1 MIVAITGGTGFVG
14 SGLVLRHLAM
24 GDIVR
29 LLSRQPIAKLGTLE
43 IPVSHQG
50 DLTNENFDPS
60 SFVDGA
66 DILYHCAG
74 EIFSQPKMHL
84 LHVLGTQKLIEA
96 ARAKIGKWI
105 QLSSVGAYG
114 PQHDGAVITE
124 ITPPKPVGVYETTK
138 LASDKLVSKAVQENA
153 FPGTI
158 LRPSNV
164 FGESMNNQSIYHMI
178 SMIKKGLFFF
188 IGKPGASANY
198 IYVDNIVEGL
208 IRCGEKSK
216 GKGEIYN
223 LSDYCTIEKFVSIIS
238 ENLDKSPPRLR
249 FPGPVAGFTS
259 KLFEKIPGFPL
270 TSSRVAALL
279 NRAVYSTKKIEQELG
294 YSHLVS
300 IEEGLVKLVA
310 EFERRA

>member
-29 LLSRQPIAKLGTLE
+29 LLSRQSKAKMGKVE

-50 DLTNENFDPS
+50 DLTSEDCDLS

-66 DILYHCAG
+66 DVLYHCAG
-74 EIFSQPKMHL
+74 EIVSQAQMRL
-84 LHVLGTQKLIEA
+84 LHVLGTQKLIQA
-96 ARAKIGKWI
+96 ANGRIGKWV

-114 PQHDGAVITE
+114 PQHDVTVTE
-124 ITPPKPVGVYETTK
+124 LTPPNPVGVYEKTK
-138 LASDKLVSKAVQENA
+138 LDSDNLVARAIQDNA

-164 FGESMNNQSIYHMI
+164 FGVSMNNQSIYHMI
-178 SMIKKGLFFF
+178 AMIKKGLFFF

-208 IRCGEKSK
+208 IRCGEKSE
-216 GKGEIYN
+216 GKGETYN
-223 LSDYCTIEKFVSIIS
+223 LSDYCTIETFVSIIS
-238 ENLDKSPPRLR
+238 ANLGKPPPRLR
-249 FPGPVAGFTS
+249 LPGPAVGFAS
-259 KLFEKIPGFPL
+259 KIFEKIPGFPL
-270 TSSRVAALL
+270 TSSRVAALS
-279 NRAVYSTKKIEQELG
+279 NRAVYPINKIEQELG

-300 IEEGLVKLVA
+300 IKEGLVKLVA

>member
-1 MIVAITGGTGFVG
+1 MIVAITGGTGFIG

-29 LLSRQPIAKLGTLE
+29 LLSRQSIAKLGTIE

-50 DLTNENFDPS
+50 DLTDDNFDPTA
-60 SFVDGA
+60 FVDGA
-66 DILYHCAG
+66 DVLYHCAG
-74 EIFSQPKMHL
+74 EVISESKMHL
-84 LHVLGTQKLIEA
+84 LHVLGTQKLIQTA
-96 ARAKIGKWI
+96 SGRIGKWI

-114 PQHDGAVITE
+114 PQHGGVITE
-124 ITPPKPVGVYETTK
+124 ATPPNPIGVYEKTK
-138 LASDKLVSKAVQENA
+138 LDSDKLVSKAIQENA
-153 FPGTI
+153 FPGSI

-164 FGESMNNQSIYHMI
+164 FGISMNNQSIYHMI
-178 SMIKKGLFFF
+178 AMIKKGLFFF

-208 IRCGEKSK
+208 IRCGERSE
-216 GKGEIYN
+216 GKGETYN
-223 LSDYCTIEKFVSIIS
+223 LSDYCTIETFVSIIAA
-238 ENLDKSPPRLR
+238 NLGKSTPSLRL
-249 FPGPVAGFTS
+249 PGPAIGFAS
-259 KLFEKIPGFPL
+259 KIFEKIPGFPL

-300 IEEGLVKLVA
+300 IQEGLVKLVA

>member
-1 MIVAITGGTGFVG
+1 MIVAITGGTGFIG

-29 LLSRQPIAKLGTLE
+29 LLSRRSIAKLGTVE

-50 DLTNENFDPS
+50 DLTNDDFDLS

-66 DILYHCAG
+66 DVLYHCAG
-74 EIFSQPKMHL
+74 EIVSQPRMRL
-84 LHVLGTQKLIEA
+84 LHVLGTQKLIQA
-96 ARAKIGKWI
+96 ARGRIGKWI

-114 PQHDGAVITE
+114 PQHGSVVTE
-124 ITPPKPVGVYETTK
+124 VTALNPAGVYEKTK
-138 LASDKLVSKAVQENA
+138 LDSDNLIFKAIQDNA

-164 FGESMNNQSIYHMI
+164 FGVNMTNQSLYHMI
-178 SMIKKGLFFF
+178 AMIQKGLFFF

-208 IRCGEKSK
+208 IRCGEKSE
-216 GKGEIYN
+216 GKGETYN
-223 LSDYCTIEKFVSIIS
+223 LSDYCTIETFVSIIS
-238 ENLDKSPPRLR
+238 ANLGKHPPSLRL
-249 FPGPVAGFTS
+249 PGPAVGFAS
-259 KLFEKIPGFPL
+259 KIFEKIPGFPL
-270 TSSRVAALL
+270 TSSRVDALS
-279 NRAVYSTKKIEQELG
+279 NRTVYPTDKIEQELG

-300 IEEGLVKLVA
+300 IREGLVKLVV
-310 EFERRA
+310 EFRRRA

>member
-14 SGLVLRHLAM
+14 SGLVLRHLAK
-24 GDIVR
+24 GHIVR
-29 LLSRQPIAKLGTLE
+29 LLSRQPKAKLGSVE

-66 DILYHCAG
+66 DVLYHCAG
-74 EIFSQPKMHL
+74 EIVSQSKMHL
-84 LHVLGTQKLIEA
+84 LHVLGTQKLIQA
-96 ARAKIGKWI
+96 ASGRIGKWV

-114 PQHDGAVITE
+114 PQNVGVITE
-124 ITPPKPVGVYETTK
+124 ITSPNPFGVYEKTK
-138 LASDKLVSKAVQENA
+138 LASDDLVSKAIQENA
-153 FPGTI
+153 FLGSI

-164 FGESMNNQSIYHMI
+164 FGESMNNQSIYHMV
-178 SMIKKGLFFF
+178 SMIKRGLFFF

-208 IRCGEKSK
+208 IRCGEKSE

-249 FPGPVAGFTS
+249 FPGPVVGFAS
-259 KLFEKIPGFPL
+259 KVFEKIPGFPL
-270 TSSRVAALL
+270 TSSRVTALL
-279 NRAVYSTKKIEQELG
+279 NRSVYSIKKIEQELG

-300 IEEGLVKLVA
+300 IEEGLVKLIA
-310 EFERRA
+310 EFKRRA

>member
-14 SGLVLRHLAM
+14 SGLILRHLAM

-29 LLSRQPIAKLGTLE
+29 LLSRQPKAKLGSVE

-66 DILYHCAG
+66 DVLYHCAG
-74 EIFSQPKMHL
+74 EIVSQSKMHL
-84 LHVLGTQKLIEA
+84 LHVLGTQKLIQA
-96 ARAKIGKWI
+96 ASGRIGKWI

-114 PQHDGAVITE
+114 PQNGGVITE
-124 ITPPKPVGVYETTK
+124 TTSPNPFGVYEKTK
-138 LASDKLVSKAVQENA
+138 LASDNLVSKAIQENA

-164 FGESMNNQSIYHMI
+164 FGESMNNQSIYQMV

-208 IRCGEKSK
+208 ICCGEKSE
-216 GKGEIYN
+216 GKGETYN
-223 LSDYCTIEKFVSIIS
+223 LSDYCTIETFVSIIS
-238 ENLDKSPPRLR
+238 ESLGKPPPRLR
-249 FPGPVAGFTS
+249 LPESAVRFAS
-259 KLFEKIPGFPL
+259 MIFEKIPGFPL
-270 TSSRVAALL
+270 SSSRVAALL
-279 NRAVYSTKKIEQELG
+279 NRAVYSTNKIEQELG

-300 IEEGLVKLVA
+300 IEEGLVKLVE

>member
-29 LLSRQPIAKLGTLE
+29 LLSRQPKAKLGTVE

-66 DILYHCAG
+66 DVLYHCAG
-74 EIFSQPKMHL
+74 EIVSQSKMHL
-84 LHVLGTQKLIEA
+84 LHVLGTQKLIQA
-96 ARAKIGKWI
+96 ASGRIGKWI

-114 PQHDGAVITE
+114 PQNIGVITE
-124 ITPPKPVGVYETTK
+124 INFPNPFGVYEKTK
-138 LASDKLVSKAVQENA
+138 LASDNLVSKAIQENA
-153 FPGTI
+153 FSGTI

-164 FGESMNNQSIYHMI
+164 FGISMNNQSIYHMI
-178 SMIKKGLFFF
+178 AMIKKGLFFF

-208 IRCGEKSK
+208 IRCGERSE
-216 GKGEIYN
+216 GKGETYN
-223 LSDYCTIEKFVSIIS
+223 LSDYCTIETFVSMIS
-238 ENLDKSPPRLR
+238 ENLSKPPPRLR
-249 FPGPVAGFTS
+249 LPGSAVGFAS
-259 KLFEKIPGFPL
+259 KIFEKIPGFPL

-279 NRAVYSTKKIEQELG
+279 NRAVYPTNKIEQELG

-300 IEEGLVKLVA
+300 IKEGLIKLVA

>member
-29 LLSRQPIAKLGTLE
+29 LLSRQSMVKLGAVE

-50 DLTNENFDPS
+50 DLTNENFDLS
-60 SFVDGA
+60 SFVGGA
-66 DILYHCAG
+66 DVLYHCAG
-74 EIFSQPKMHL
+74 EIFYQPKMHL
-84 LHVLGTQKLIEA
+84 LHVLGTQKLIQA
-96 ARAKIGKWI
+96 ASGRIGKWV

-114 PQHDGAVITE
+114 PQCDGVITE
-124 ITPPKPVGVYETTK
+124 ITPTNPIGIYEKTK
-138 LASDKLVSKAVQENA
+138 LDSDKLVSKAIQENA

-164 FGESMNNQSIYHMI
+164 FGENMNNQSLYHMI
-178 SMIKKGLFFF
+178 AMIKKGFFFF

-208 IRCGEKSK
+208 IRCVEESD
-216 GKGEIYN
+216 GKGETYN

-238 ENLDKSPPRLR
+238 ENLGKPSPRLR
-249 FPGPVAGFTS
+249 LPGSAVKFAS
-259 KLFEKIPGFPL
+259 KIFEKIPSFPL
-270 TSSRVAALL
+270 TSSRVAALT
-279 NRAVYSTKKIEQELG
+279 NRVVYPTNKIEQELG

-300 IEEGLVKLVA
+300 MEEGLVKLVA

>member
-24 GDIVR
+24 GDTVR
-29 LLSRQPIAKLGTLE
+29 LLSRQSKAKLGTVE

-66 DILYHCAG
+66 DVLYHCAG
-74 EIFSQPKMHL
+74 EIVSQSKMHL
-84 LHVLGTQKLIEA
+84 LHVLGTQKLIQA
-96 ARAKIGKWI
+96 ASGRIGKWI

-114 PQHDGAVITE
+114 PQNAGVITE
-124 ITPPKPVGVYETTK
+124 ITSPNPFGVYEKTK
-138 LASDKLVSKAVQENA
+138 LASDDLVSKAIQENA
-153 FPGTI
+153 FPGSI

-164 FGESMNNQSIYHMI
+164 FGESMNNQSIYQMV
-178 SMIKKGLFFF
+178 SMIKRGLFFF

-208 IRCGEKSK
+208 IRCGEKSE

-238 ENLDKSPPRLR
+238 ENLDKPPPRLR
-249 FPGPVAGFTS
+249 LPGPVVGFAS

-279 NRAVYSTKKIEQELG
+279 NRTIYPTDKIEQDLG

-300 IEEGLVKLVA
+300 IEEGLVKLIA
-310 EFERRA
+310 EFKKRA

>member
-29 LLSRQPIAKLGTLE
+29 LLSRQSMVKLGAVE
-43 IPVSHQG
+43 VPVSHQG
-50 DLTNENFDPS
+50 DLTNENFDLS
-60 SFVDGA
+60 SFVGGA
-66 DILYHCAG
+66 DVLYHCAG
-74 EIFSQPKMHL
+74 EIVSQPKMHL
-84 LHVLGTQKLIEA
+84 LHVLGTQKLIQA
-96 ARAKIGKWI
+96 ARGRIGKWV

-114 PQHDGAVITE
+114 QQFDGVITE
-124 ITPPKPVGVYETTK
+124 VTPTNPIGIYEKTK
-138 LASDKLVSKAVQENA
+138 LDSDKFVSQAIQENA

-164 FGESMNNQSIYHMI
+164 FGENMNNQSLYHMI
-178 SMIKKGLFFF
+178 AMIKKGFFFF
-188 IGKPGASANY
+188 IGKPGTSANY

-208 IRCGEKSK
+208 IRCAEESE

-238 ENLDKSPPRLR
+238 ENLGKPSPRLR
-249 FPGPVAGFTS
+249 LPESAVKFAS
-259 KLFEKIPGFPL
+259 KIFEKIPSFPL
-270 TSSRVAALL
+270 TSSRVAALT
-279 NRAVYSTKKIEQELG
+279 NRVVYPTNKIEQELG

-300 IEEGLVKLVA
+300 MEEGLVKLVE

>member
-24 GDIVR
+24 GDVVR
-29 LLSRQPIAKLGTLE
+29 ILSRQSMVKLGAVE

-50 DLTNENFDPS
+50 DLTNENFDLS
-60 SFVDGA
+60 SFVGGA
-66 DILYHCAG
+66 DVLYHCAG
-74 EIFSQPKMHL
+74 EIASQPKMHL
-84 LHVLGTQKLIEA
+84 LHVLGTQKLIQA
-96 ARAKIGKWI
+96 ASGRVGKWV

-114 PQHDGAVITE
+114 PQNSGVITE
-124 ITPPKPVGVYETTK
+124 TTSPNPNGVYEKTK
-138 LASDKLVSKAVQENA
+138 LASDDLVSQAIQENA

-178 SMIKKGLFFF
+178 AMIKKGLFFF

-208 IRCGEKSK
+208 ICCGEKSE

-238 ENLDKSPPRLR
+238 ENLDKPPPRLR
-249 FPGPVAGFTS
+249 FPGPVVGFAS
-259 KLFEKIPGFPL
+259 KVFEKIPGFPL
-270 TSSRVAALL
+270 SSSRVAALL
-279 NRAVYSTKKIEQELG
+279 NRSVYSIKKIQQELG

-300 IEEGLVKLVA
+300 IEEGLVKLIA
-310 EFERRA
+310 EFKRRA

>member
-14 SGLVLRHLAM
+14 SGLALRHLAM

-29 LLSRQPIAKLGTLE
+29 LLSRQPKAKLGSVE

-66 DILYHCAG
+66 DVLYHCAG
-74 EIFSQPKMHL
+74 EIVSQSKMHL
-84 LHVLGTQKLIEA
+84 LHVLGTQKLIQA
-96 ARAKIGKWI
+96 ASGRIGKWI

-114 PQHDGAVITE
+114 PQNAGVITE
-124 ITPPKPVGVYETTK
+124 ITSPNPFGVYEKTK
-138 LASDKLVSKAVQENA
+138 LASDDLVSKAIQENA
-153 FPGTI
+153 FPGSI

-164 FGESMNNQSIYHMI
+164 FGESMNNQSIYQMV
-178 SMIKKGLFFF
+178 SMIKRGLFFF

-208 IRCGEKSK
+208 IRCSEKSE

-238 ENLDKSPPRLR
+238 ENLGKPSPRLR
-249 FPGPVAGFTS
+249 LPGSAVKFTS
-259 KLFEKIPGFPL
+259 KIFEKIPSFPL
-270 TSSRVAALL
+270 TSSRVAALS
-279 NRAVYSTKKIEQELG
+279 NRVVYPTNKIEQELG

-300 IEEGLVKLVA
+300 MEEGLVKLVA

>member
-14 SGLVLRHLAM
+14 KGLVLRHLAM

-29 LLSRQPIAKLGTLE
+29 LLSRQSIAKLGTIE

-50 DLTNENFDPS
+50 DLTDDNFDPTA
-60 SFVDGA
+60 FVDGA
-66 DILYHCAG
+66 DVLYHCAG
-74 EIFSQPKMHL
+74 EIVNQPKMHL
-84 LHVLGTQKLIEA
+84 LHVLGTEKLIQS
-96 ARAKIGKWI
+96 ARGKIGKWV

-114 PQHDGAVITE
+114 PQHGGVITE
-124 ITPPKPVGVYETTK
+124 ITPTNPIGVYEKTK
-138 LASDKLVSKAVQENA
+138 LDSDKLVSKAIQENA
-153 FPGTI
+153 FPGSI

-164 FGESMNNQSIYHMI
+164 FGENMNNQSLYHMI
-178 SMIKKGLFFF
+178 DMIKKGFFFF

-208 IRCGEKSK
+208 IRCAEGSE
-216 GKGEIYN
+216 GKGETYN

-238 ENLDKSPPRLR
+238 ENLGTPSPRLR
-249 FPGPVAGFTS
+249 LPGSAVKFAS
-259 KLFEKIPGFPL
+259 KIFEKISSFPL
-270 TSSRVAALL
+270 TSSRVTALT
-279 NRAVYSTKKIEQELG
+279 NRVVYPTNKIEQELG

-300 IEEGLVKLVA
+300 MEEGLIKLVA

>member
-29 LLSRQPIAKLGTLE
+29 LLSRQSMVKLGAVE

-50 DLTNENFDPS
+50 DLTNESFDLS
-60 SFVDGA
+60 SFVGDA
-66 DILYHCAG
+66 DVLYHCAG
-74 EIFSQPKMHL
+74 EIVNQPKMHL
-84 LHVLGTQKLIEA
+84 LHVLGTQKLIQA
-96 ARAKIGKWI
+96 ASGRIGKWV

-114 PQHDGAVITE
+114 PQCDGVITE
-124 ITPPKPVGVYETTK
+124 ITPTNPIGVYEKTK
-138 LASDKLVSKAVQENA
+138 LDSDKLVSKAIQENA
-153 FPGTI
+153 FPGSI

-164 FGESMNNQSIYHMI
+164 FGENMNNQSLYHMI
-178 SMIKKGLFFF
+178 AMIKKGLFFF

-208 IRCGEKSK
+208 IRCVEESE
-216 GKGEIYN
+216 GKGETYN

-238 ENLDKSPPRLR
+238 ENLGKPPPRLR
-249 FPGPVAGFTS
+249 LPGSTVGFAS
-259 KLFEKIPGFPL
+259 KVFEKIPGFPL

-279 NRAVYSTKKIEQELG
+279 NRAVYSTKKIEQELD

-300 IEEGLVKLVA
+300 IEEGLVKLVS
-310 EFERRA
+310 EFERRV